1 MDCYWKLSFYQ
12 VDIFSS
18 PNKSPLVANQNKIIT
33 RTVFP
38 MFSLFDDL
46 EKTLRNQFFELTD
59 KPLLYEDDY

>member
-1 MDCYWKLSFYQ
+1 
-12 VDIFSS
+12 
-18 PNKSPLVANQNKIIT
+18 
-33 RTVFP
+33 